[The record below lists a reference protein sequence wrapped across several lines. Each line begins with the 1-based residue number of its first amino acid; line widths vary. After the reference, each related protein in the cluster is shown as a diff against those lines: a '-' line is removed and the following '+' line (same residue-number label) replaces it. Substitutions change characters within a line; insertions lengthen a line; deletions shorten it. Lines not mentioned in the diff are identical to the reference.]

1 MKPETQEW
9 LEKAEGDLKVAR
21 REAQTTDPVYD
32 AVCFHAQQCAEKYPK
47 AVLEEHNLAFPRIH
61 DLIALLNLSGGLIPA
76 LDPLKPRLAH
86 LSVFGIA
93 SRYPGVK
100 ADRQAA
106 EEAMTTAEE
115 VRAIVRAKFGL
126 P

>member
-9 LEKAEGDLKVAR
+9 VDKAEGDLRVAR
-21 REAQTTDPVYD
+21 RELQTSDPVCD
-32 AVCFHAQQCAEKYPK
+32 AVCFHAQQCAEKYLK
-47 AVLEEHNLAFPRIH
+47 AVLEEHTIVFPKIH
-61 DLIALLNLSGGLIPA
+61 DLVVLLDLSGGLIPE
-76 LDPLKPRLAH
+76 LDPLRQQLAH

-93 SRYPGVK
+93 SRYPGAR

-106 EEAMTTAEE
+106 EEATKTAEE
-115 VRAIVRAKFGL
+115 VRTVVRPKLGL

>member
-1 MKPETQEW
+1 
-9 LEKAEGDLKVAR
+9 
-21 REAQTTDPVYD
+21 VYD
-32 AVCFHAQQCAEKYPK
+32 AVCFHAQQCAEKYLK
-47 AVLEEHNLAFPRIH
+47 AWLEEHNLAFPRIH
-61 DLIALLNLSGGLIPA
+61 DLIALLNLSGELIPE

-93 SRYPGVK
+93 SRYPGVR
-100 ADRQAA
+100 ADRPSA

-115 VRAIVRAKFGL
+115 VRTVGRIKLGL

>member
-9 LEKAEGDLKVAR
+9 IEKAEGDLKVAR

-32 AVCFHAQQCAEKYPK
+32 AVCFHAQQCAEKYLK
-47 AVLEEHNLAFPRIH
+47 ALLEEHVVTFPRIH
-61 DLIALLNLSGGLIPA
+61 DLVVLLDLGGGLIPE

-93 SRYPGVK
+93 SRYPGVR

-106 EEAMTTAEE
+106 EEAITTAEE
-115 VRAIVRAKFGL
+115 VRTVVRVKFGL